1 MDAIS
6 WLAFLVQYPETALF
20 RWERFRG
27 DCMVPVGAVVSVGAP
42 EGSGDWQPFDRPRSR
57 LWHDVIDREFAVGAP
72 RSSAAISDSLS
83 KCVR

>member
-42 EGSGDWQPFDRPRSR
+42 EVSEDD
-57 LWHDVIDREFAVGAP
+57 AP
-72 RSSAAISDSLS
+72 L
-83 KCVR
+83 K